1 MTEGTLR
8 SSGAKREY
16 SQLLNIHSR
25 ALTQLREI
33 RDHLI
38 APGTVEIL
46 TAIRRRTGSDPDGSL
61 SDVTTA
67 VE

>member
-16 SQLLNIHSR
+16 SQLLHIHSR
-25 ALTQLREI
+25 VLTQLREI